1 MFDICIVASPGET
14 WETQWSYLLSHFK
27 PRTLYVVGAIDP
39 RVRPF
44 VGYTQVGSAAEVP
57 CNNLVVA
64 SPTSS
69 RYIPG
74 DHSLLT
80 YEHPDE
86 CCYMFGADNVHLS
99 TDHLGERI
107 PTDTIF
113 IPTDT
118 ADTMY
123 SFMAGALVLYDR
135 KMKNG

>member
-27 PRTLYVVGAIDP
+27 PRTLYVIGEIDP

-44 VGYTQVGSAAEVP
+44 VGYKSVTTAEEVP
-57 CNNLVVA
+57 GKLVVA
-64 SPTSS
+64 SPASS

-74 DHSLLT
+74 NQSLLT
-80 YEHPDE
+80 YKHPED
-86 CCYMFGADNVHLS
+86 CCYMFGADNAHLS
-99 TDHLGERI
+99 TDHLGERV
-107 PTDTIF
+107 PLDTIF